1 MIFVLPDEGVL
12 LELLAIKEKFLK
24 EDELNQEFQPKRA
37 TESDVQ
43 ENDAMK
49 VLPFTEQ
56 SSLISTLLPFQG
68 TIRSDLMHDK
78 EVLKLEFVL

>member
-12 LELLAIKEKFLK
+12 LELLEIKDEFFK
-24 EDELNQEFQPKRA
+24 EDELNQEIQPNK
-37 TESDVQ
+37 TTKNGVL

-56 SSLISTLLPFQG
+56 SSLASTFYP
-68 TIRSDLMHDK
+68 
-78 EVLKLEFVL
+78 V